1 MAQSHLQRAHILLYI
16 SSGHSWLEHPDQ
28 VREIEEFLQPKRGAP
43 GGHDVE
49 WIFGYEVSPVRRQ
62 RAQAASAVM
71 EPSPVLTPVL
81 APHDQIKFLAD
92 QGVVRVCYAETSSL
106 NVTMWCS

>member
-1 MAQSHLQRAHILLYI
+1 M
-16 SSGHSWLEHPDQ
+16 
-28 VREIEEFLQPKRGAP
+28 REIEEFLHPKRGAP

-81 APHDQIKFLAD
+81 ASHDQIEFLAE
-92 QGVVRVCYAETSSL
+92 QRVVRVRHPKRSTF
-106 NVTMWCS
+106 NVTMRRS